1 MEYYVLNQSGRKSIQ
16 VLQKSGKD
24 DEAKI
29 LDMLD
34 RAGSAT
40 TDQIVYS
47 LHMEEDRVTN
57 ILKTFLAKRWVWKN
71 TTRTTSF

>member
-1 MEYYVLNQSGRKSIQ
+1 MDYYVLNQSGRKAIK
-16 VLQKSGKD
+16 VLEKSGKD

-40 TDQIVYS
+40 PEQIIYA
-47 LHMEEDRVTN
+47 LRMEEDRVVN
-57 ILKTFLAKRWVWKN
+57 ILKAFLAKRWVWKN
-71 TTRTTSF
+71 TTKTASF

>member
-1 MEYYVLNQSGRKSIQ
+1 MEYYVLNQSGRKAIRM
-16 VLQKSGKD
+16 LQKSGND

-40 TDQIVYS
+40 TDQIMYS
-47 LHMEEDRVTN
+47 LHMQEDRVME
-57 ILKTFLAKRWVWKN
+57 IIKTFLSRRWIWKN
-71 TTRTTSF
+71 TTKTASF